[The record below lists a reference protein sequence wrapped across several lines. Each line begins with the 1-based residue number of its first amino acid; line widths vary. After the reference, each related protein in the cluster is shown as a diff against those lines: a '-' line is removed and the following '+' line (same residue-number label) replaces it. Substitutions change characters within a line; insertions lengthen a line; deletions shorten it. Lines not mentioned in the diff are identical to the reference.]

1 MQRDLFRIRYYK
13 QCISSYARS
22 KCMFSKGLWILLLF
36 ISDIN
41 VVRWISAESPFP
53 HHRHAVQAGD
63 GFPNVTFFQ
72 PGCQI
77 PWSLLKSWRH
87 QVFPLV
93 KLTGDR
99 HVADPKLER
108 EFLIEFY
115 KLCFVFYLHQWV
127 RLKWSG
133 SFALGPWLGGWSLG
147 SKKEMSSRHR
157 VRKKMHL

>member
-13 QCISSYARS
+13 QCISSYAKS

-41 VVRWISAESPFP
+41 VVRWIGTESPFP
-53 HHRHAVQAGD
+53 HHRHAVQADD

-93 KLTGDR
+93 KLTEDR
-99 HVADPKLER
+99 HVAEPKLG
-108 EFLIEFY
+108 IPNWVSQT
-115 KLCFVFYLHQWV
+115 VFYLHQWV
-127 RLKWSG
+127 RLKWSR

-147 SKKEMSSRHR
+147 SKKEMSLRHTG
-157 VRKKMHL
+157 KEKMHL